1 MFIFNSNSDDH
12 SAFTTF
18 AKVVMVLTTVIS
30 CITTLMSLLAF
41 TKTRIG
47 RHIRRNTMDVVMDF
61 AEDSIDVTAERLPA
75 IYKKMEAAG
84 NKMEE
89 TMQ

>member
-1 MFIFNSNSDDH
+1 MFMIHSNENDH
-12 SAFTTF
+12 SAFATF
-18 AKVVMVLTTVIS
+18 VKVMIVIMTIVS
-30 CITTLMSLLAF
+30 LGTQLMGILAF

-47 RHIRRNTMDVVMDF
+47 RHIRRNTMDVMLDF
-61 AEDSIDVTAERLPA
+61 AEDSIDVTAERLPT